1 MSETSAVIGRLP
13 TRSMGLKLLLV
24 CALALLMTIPA
35 LFVFSLLTERTHR
48 AADVTQEVG
57 RLMGGP
63 QTFLGP
69 VIAVPYQIPAA
80 AKDQPP
86 IQGVYV
92 VFPARAQA
100 SVSAASDVRKRSLFR
115 VPVYK
120 ADLNFDA
127 SFDLN
132 GVPANAP
139 RGAVLDWDRAEF
151 LIGVSD
157 PRGAQ
162 SDATLSAGGRTL
174 ALAPAA
180 TLAELA
186 APQGDGGERPSATND
201 KLKFFGASAA
211 GVAVPGTTFEAKARL
226 RFSGAQRVAVLAYG
240 KTTSLQMKGDWPSPS
255 FDGGFLP
262 AKPQIDARGFSA
274 AWTVP
279 FIARGVPAEGMP
291 EAISRLGATSLGV
304 SFVEPANPYQSVARS
319 LKYAL
324 LFVGLVFLAYFLFET
339 TTGKR
344 VHPAQYVLIGL
355 AQIIFYLLLL
365 SIAEQI
371 GFDWAFLLAACA
383 TVGLISVY
391 AGWVFESRRQGL
403 IALVAFGLL
412 YALIYVLMRLEDL
425 ALLVGA
431 VASFAAISAVMYF
444 TRRID
449 WYGAS
454 QAPAEGGS

>member
-1 MSETSAVIGRLP
+1 MTQPSVVIGRLP
-13 TRSMGLKLLLV
+13 ARSMGLKLLLV

-35 LFVFSLLTERTHR
+35 VFVFGLLTERTHR
-48 AADVTQEVG
+48 AADVTREVG

-69 VIAVPYQIPAA
+69 VIAAPYQIPAA
-80 AKDQPP
+80 DKKQAPVE
-86 IQGVYV
+86 GVYV
-92 VFPARAQA
+92 IFPARAQA
-100 SVSAASDVRKRSLFR
+100 SVTAASDVRKRSLFR
-115 VPVYK
+115 VPVYR
-120 ADLNFDA
+120 ADLDFDA
-127 SFDLN
+127 AFDLT

-139 RGAVLDWDRAEF
+139 RGAVLDWSRAEF

-174 ALAPAA
+174 LLAPAT
-180 TLAELA
+180 TLAELS
-186 APQGDGGERPSATND
+186 APLGDGGEHPPASND
-201 KLKFFGASAA
+201 TLKFFGASAA
-211 GVAVPGTTFEAKARL
+211 GIAVAGAKFDVEARL
-226 RFSGAQRVAVLAYG
+226 HFSGAQRVAVLAYG
-240 KTTSLQMKGDWPSPS
+240 KTTSLQVKSDWPSPS

-262 AKPQIDARGFSA
+262 AKPRIDAHGFSA
-274 AWTVP
+274 SWTVP

-291 EAISRLGATSLGV
+291 ETISRLGATSLGV

-344 VHPAQYVLIGL
+344 VHPAQYVLLGL

-365 SIAEQI
+365 SIAEQV

-391 AGWVFESRRQGL
+391 AGWVFESRRQGM

-449 WYGAS
+449 WYGARDT
-454 QAPAEGGS
+454 PAEGGT